1 MKKALLTILA
11 GLPALAFAQTTY
23 TIKAKVGTIGAPSK
37 VFLTY
42 RADDKTI
49 TDSTVAV
56 NGAFTFSGTVKDI
69 TAATLI
75 YDPTGNGLANLDRK
89 VKRDVAQVYLAQG
102 ITTITSADSLSKAKI
117 TGTTVNEDNA
127 AYKAFIKP
135 ATDKMAKLNAE
146 YSAASPETRKT
157 KEFSDAIDKKE
168 EAIDKE
174 QTELTKQ
181 YIKAHP
187 NAYISLVA
195 LNSAGGAYAE
205 YADISPLYNLL
216 SPELKATTAG
226 QKWAVRLE
234 KLKHVALGAT
244 APEFA
249 QADTAGKLVSLSSFR
264 GKYLLIDFW
273 ASWCGPCRAENP
285 NVVKAFNKYKD
296 KNFTILGVSLD
307 QPGAKDKWMAAIK
320 KDGLNWTQVS
330 DLKFWNNEASTAY
343 GVQAIPQ
350 NYLLDPSGKIIGKNL
365 RGEDLENKLA
375 ELFGKI

>member
-249 QADTAGKLVSLSSFR
+249 QADTAGKMVSLSSFR